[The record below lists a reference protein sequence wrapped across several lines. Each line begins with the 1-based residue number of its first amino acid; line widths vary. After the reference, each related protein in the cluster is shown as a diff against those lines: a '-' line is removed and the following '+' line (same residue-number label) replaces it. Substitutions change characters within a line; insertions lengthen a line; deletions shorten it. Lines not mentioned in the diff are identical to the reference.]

1 MATIE
6 QWKGFAGRVHA
17 AATQMATSINVPI
30 TDETHIYGA
39 ALLGRTISNFQSVLS
54 LLAVRQMIE
63 AELVMRA
70 CLENLLYAALL
81 AKERANFIREME
93 QVDQRARKAEGE
105 FMISRQIGDSAEN
118 VELRQFLKT
127 IERTSGELT
136 PKGVASRGAL
146 VDAYIMYAQAS
157 RKAAHPTITSLDR
170 HFVETASGRTF
181 MIVSPVDPEDEIETI
196 EFACH
201 GLLGTCYSVAEILGG
216 TMVAPVIRALA
227 DEIRTLNGTTKE
239 TPPQ

>member
-1 MATIE
+1 MATLE

-17 AATQMATSINVPI
+17 GAVQMATSINLPL

-39 ALLGRTISNFQSVLS
+39 ALLARTISNFQSVLS
-54 LLAVRQMIE
+54 LLAVRQIIE
-63 AELVMRA
+63 AQLVMRA
-70 CLENLLYAALL
+70 CLENLFYASLL
-81 AKERANFIREME
+81 AKERANFIRAMK
-93 QVDQRARKAEGE
+93 QADQSARKVEGE
-105 FMISRQIGDSAEN
+105 FMISRQLGDSAEN
-118 VELRQFLKT
+118 VELRQFLKA
-127 IERTSGELT
+127 IERTSGQPT

-157 RKAAHPTITSLDR
+157 RKAAHPTITSLDQ

-216 TMVAPVIRALA
+216 TRVAPAIQALA

-239 TPPQ
+239 TPSQ